1 MADGA
6 AAVLLGT
13 EAAVRRAGLRPRA
26 RILAS
31 ADACVPLAQ
40 TGAVDATRRALS
52 RAGLGVDDI
61 ELWEVRDSFAAITL
75 HYIDTLGVPL
85 ELDSLLRGETLPPYA
100 GIGAVLFHMAT
111 NHAFDPTGMREVD
124 FYLGQTEGQHIW
136 LLYKPDLDWLKSPEA
151 ALTLTRAKAIS
162 ETAPEKRH
170 LVFAPA
176 RFVSQKMLTE
186 QKIQVEFVPL
196 PDALYRIDRS

>member
-1 MADGA
+1 
-6 AAVLLGT
+6 LG
-13 EAAVRRAGLRPRA
+13 G
-26 RILAS
+26 
-31 ADACVPLAQ
+31 
-40 TGAVDATRRALS
+40 
-52 RAGLGVDDI
+52 
-61 ELWEVRDSFAAITL
+61 SFT
-75 HYIDTLGVPL
+75 YCTLGAPL

-100 GIGAVLFHMAT
+100 GIGAVLFHMVT
-111 NHAFDPTGMREVD
+111 NHAFDPAGMREAD
-124 FYLGQTEGQHIW
+124 FYLGQTDGQHIW
-136 LLYKPDLDWLKSPEA
+136 LFYKPNLEWLKSPEA

-162 ETAPEKRH
+162 ETDPEKRH